1 MSVVLSLWSEVIFLE
16 PLGHPFSKYI
26 EKKKYMNENVL
37 IKYFSGDT
45 NVDRETGLVSPE
57 PVIM

>member
-1 MSVVLSLWSEVIFLE
+1 MLRP
-16 PLGHPFSKYI
+16 PLFKI
-26 EKKKYMNENVL
+26 NRKKEIQMYMNENVL